1 MTRVLAFGTFD
12 GLHPGHLYYLRQ
24 AKRQGDE
31 LVVVVARDATVE
43 RTKGARPQHDEAWRR
58 DQLLLVPEVDQ
69 AVLGRTHDQ
78 QGIIADFKPAVICLG
93 YDQEAFTQGLAE
105 RYPWV
110 QVVRLGAYQPQRY
123 KSSLLR
129 TTV

>member
-43 RTKGARPQHDEAWRR
+43 RTKGARPQHDETWRR
-58 DQLLLVPEVDQ
+58 EQLLLVPEVDR
-69 AVLGRTHDQ
+69 AILGRLHDQ
-78 QGIIADFKPAVICLG
+78 QGIIHELQPKVICLG

-110 QVVRLGAYQPQRY
+110 QILRLEPYHPEHY

-129 TTV
+129 TG

>member
-12 GLHPGHLYYLRQ
+12 GLHPGHLHYLRQ
-24 AKRQGDE
+24 AKQHGDE

-43 RTKGARPQHDEAWRR
+43 RTKGVRPVHNEEFRR
-58 DQLLLVPEVDQ
+58 DQLMLVPEVDQ
-69 AVLGRTHDQ
+69 VILGRLQDQ
-78 QGIIADFKPAVICLG
+78 QGIINELKPKVICLG

-110 QVVRLGAYQPQRY
+110 QIMRLDPYHPERY

-129 TTV
+129 SAV